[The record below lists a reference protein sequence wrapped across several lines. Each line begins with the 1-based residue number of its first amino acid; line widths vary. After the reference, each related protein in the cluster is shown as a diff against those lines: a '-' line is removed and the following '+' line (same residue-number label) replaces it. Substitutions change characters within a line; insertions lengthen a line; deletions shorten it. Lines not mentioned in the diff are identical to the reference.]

1 MGLGVNELRAIA
13 FGKRLGLLQLDQT
26 VTLGRQQ
33 TFLSP
38 CDYDQLVKMSVL
50 PKAEFP
56 DSDFAEPLLKSLDAS
71 VVESI
76 DASDY
81 EGASII
87 ADFNEPLEEQHHGKF
102 TCFIDFGAME
112 HIFNAHQV
120 LVNINKILRPNGTAL
135 LLVPANGYLGHGF
148 YQFSPEFFYSTLI
161 PRNGFSET
169 IVILIDW
176 DRPENWYYVK
186 SPTALQ
192 DRNQA
197 SNNRYQL
204 LCFTRKI
211 ATIDSIYAQQSD
223 YVNLL
228 WTQKEYKYECAPNP
242 TNRSINRRIKSF
254 ILRQSPTLLQD
265 LWTIYRDERWSKK
278 MFASQTVMFNPER
291 VSGREHLEAIVSH
304 CIAAMGIDIVAW
316 WMLI

>member
-87 ADFNEPLEEQHHGKF
+87 ADFNKPLPDQHHERF
-102 TCFIDFGAME
+102 TSFIDFGAME

-120 LVNINKILRPNGTAL
+120 LININKILRTNGTAL
-135 LLVPANGYLGHGF
+135 ILTPANGYLGHGF
-148 YQFSPEFFYSTLI
+148 YQFSPEFFYSALT
-161 PRNGFSET
+161 PKNGFSQT

-176 DRPENWYYVK
+176 DRPEDWYYVK
-186 SPTALQ
+186 SPKALQ
-192 DRNQA
+192 DRNQTP
-197 SNNRYQL
+197 NQRYFV

-211 ATIDSIYAQQSD
+211 ATVDSISAQQSD
-223 YVNLL
+223 YQNIL
-228 WTQKEYKYECAPNP
+228 WTQKGYKYEIPQKTTP
-242 TNRSINRRIKSF
+242 RSVKRRIKSF
-254 ILRQSPTLLQD
+254 IFRKSPTALQD
-265 LWTIYRDERWSKK
+265 LWSMYRGDRASKEI
-278 MFASQTVMFNPER
+278 FARQTVTFNPER
-291 VSGREHLEAIVSH
+291 VSGEHLRAIS
-304 CIAAMGIDIVAW
+304 C
-316 WMLI
+316 